1 MTSGSGPLERGGRAA
16 NCKIQLNLYLSV
28 HFWQL
33 AGWLFFIVVD
43 IDPDSLLPTSWD
55 AGYPDLPENI

>member
-1 MTSGSGPLERGGRAA
+1 MTSGSGPLERGGRVA
-16 NCKIQLNLYLSV
+16 NCKIQLNPR
-28 HFWQL
+28 FWQL
-33 AGWLFFIVVD
+33 AGWLFFIIVV

>member
-1 MTSGSGPLERGGRAA
+1 MA
-16 NCKIQLNLYLSV
+16 NCKIQLNPR
-28 HFWQL
+28 FWQL
-33 AGWLFFIVVD
+33 AGWLFFIIVV

>member
-1 MTSGSGPLERGGRAA
+1 MTSGSGPLERGGRVA
-16 NCKIQLNLYLSV
+16 NCKIQLNPC
-28 HFWQL
+28 FWQWL
-33 AGWLFFIVVD
+33 AGSFFIVVV